1 MRLKHILEY
10 DDSDIRDLL
19 GDLDSIGQTKNYV
32 GTLWAR
38 FHTYRLLDDYWS
50 KSPEYMCFLKTEPFY
65 GTGDEDRDNAIM
77 LQKIQ
82 SGNFFRPNDPDARSW
97 ASLKKGNPMVVDFL
111 EKRKVQSLAKTCS
124 TMDELVDQIRENL
137 VKEQVFIDISDTGG
151 GIPRLK
157 FEAVFQPGYTT
168 RKRGWGL
175 GLSLTKRIVENYH
188 QGSVFVKESEIGKGT
203 TFRIVLN
210 SNLTYVPTTS

>member
-1 MRLKHILEY
+1 MRLRHILEY

-19 GDLDSIGQTKNYV
+19 GNLDSIGQTKNYV

-97 ASLKKGNPMVVDFL
+97 ASLKNGNPMVVDFL

-137 VKEQVFIDISDTGG
+137 VRAQQYALQGQLDKVRHIYSEETASTVLVYGFLAPEGSPYLVTANLDEPI
-151 GIPRLK
+151 LK
-157 FEAVFQPGYTT
+157 GN
-168 RKRGWGL
+168 
-175 GLSLTKRIVENYH
+175 SINY
-188 QGSVFVKESEIGKGT
+188 QG
-203 TFRIVLN
+203 
-210 SNLTYVPTTS
+210 

>member
-1 MRLKHILEY
+1 MRLRHILEY
-10 DDSDIRDLL
+10 EDSDILDLL
-19 GDLDSIGQTKNYV
+19 GSMDRVGQTKNYV

-137 VKEQVFIDISDTGG
+137 VRAQQYALQGQLDKVRHIYSEETASTVLVYGFLAPEGSPYLVTANLDEPI
-151 GIPRLK
+151 LK
-157 FEAVFQPGYTT
+157 G
-168 RKRGWGL
+168 
-175 GLSLTKRIVENYH
+175 SSINY
-188 QGSVFVKESEIGKGT
+188 QG
-203 TFRIVLN
+203 
-210 SNLTYVPTTS
+210 

>member
-19 GDLDSIGQTKNYV
+19 GNLDSIGQTKNYV

-124 TMDELVDQIRENL
+124 TVDELVDQIRENL
-137 VKEQVFIDISDTGG
+137 VRSQQYALQGQLDKVRHIYSEETASTVLVYGFLAPEGSPYLVTANLDEPI
-151 GIPRLK
+151 LK
-157 FEAVFQPGYTT
+157 G
-168 RKRGWGL
+168 
-175 GLSLTKRIVENYH
+175 SSINYI
-188 QGSVFVKESEIGKGT
+188 K
-203 TFRIVLN
+203 
-210 SNLTYVPTTS
+210 

>member
-1 MRLKHILEY
+1 MALRHLLEY

-19 GDLDSIGQTKNYV
+19 GNLDSIGQTKNYV

-38 FHTYRLLDDYWS
+38 FNTYRLLDDYWTT
-50 KSPEYMCFLKTEPFY
+50 SPEYMCFLKTEPFY
-65 GTGDEDRDNAIM
+65 GTGDEDRDSAIM

-137 VKEQVFIDISDTGG
+137 VRAQQYALEGQLNKTRYIYNEKSASTVLVYGFLAPEGSPYLVTANLDEPI
-151 GIPRLK
+151 LK
-157 FEAVFQPGYTT
+157 G
-168 RKRGWGL
+168 
-175 GLSLTKRIVENYH
+175 SSINYM
-188 QGSVFVKESEIGKGT
+188 K
-203 TFRIVLN
+203 
-210 SNLTYVPTTS
+210 

>member
-1 MRLKHILEY
+1 MALRHLLEY

-19 GDLDSIGQTKNYV
+19 GNLDRVGQTKNYV

-65 GTGDEDRDNAIM
+65 GTGDESRDNAIM

-82 SGNFFRPNDPDARSW
+82 RGNFFRPNDPDARSW

-137 VKEQVFIDISDTGG
+137 VRAQQYALQGQLDK
-151 GIPRLK
+151 
-157 FEAVFQPGYTT
+157 T
-168 RKRGWGL
+168 RYMYSEKSASTVLVYGFL
-175 GLSLTKRIVENYH
+175 APE
-188 QGSVFVKESEIGKGT
+188 GSPYLVT
-203 TFRIVLN
+203 
-210 SNLTYVPTTS
+210 SNLDEPILKGSSINYTD

>member
-1 MRLKHILEY
+1 MALRHLLEY

-19 GDLDSIGQTKNYV
+19 GSMDRAGQTKNYV

-65 GTGDEDRDNAIM
+65 GTGDEDRDNSIM

-137 VKEQVFIDISDTGG
+137 VRAQQYALQGQLDKVRHIYSEETASTVLVYGFLAPEGSPYLVTANLDEPI
-151 GIPRLK
+151 LK
-157 FEAVFQPGYTT
+157 GSSINYTD
-168 RKRGWGL
+168 
-175 GLSLTKRIVENYH
+175 
-188 QGSVFVKESEIGKGT
+188 
-203 TFRIVLN
+203 
-210 SNLTYVPTTS
+210 

>member
-1 MRLKHILEY
+1 MRLRHILEY

-137 VKEQVFIDISDTGG
+137 VRAQQYALQGQLDKVRHIYSEETASTVLVYGFLAPEGSPYLVTANLDEPI
-151 GIPRLK
+151 LK
-157 FEAVFQPGYTT
+157 G
-168 RKRGWGL
+168 
-175 GLSLTKRIVENYH
+175 SSINYI
-188 QGSVFVKESEIGKGT
+188 K
-203 TFRIVLN
+203 
-210 SNLTYVPTTS
+210 